1 MGFSR
6 REYWSG
12 LPFPSPGDLSDP
24 GIEPTYV
31 CVYIYIPRFLILAI
45 QPNTNLDIPVKGSA
59 GVIKVQKLWKASWL
73 VDLIT

>member
-1 MGFSR
+1 MQITDTHTHTHPD
-6 REYWSG
+6 Y
-12 LPFPSPGDLSDP
+12 
-24 GIEPTYV
+24 I
-31 CVYIYIPRFLILAI
+31 CVYIYTRVYVYIYTPRFRILAI

>member
-1 MGFSR
+1 MPKLKDTYSLEGK
-6 REYWSG
+6 
-12 LPFPSPGDLSDP
+12 L

>member
-1 MGFSR
+1 MCIYIYTHTHTHPDSF
-6 REYWSG
+6 
-12 LPFPSPGDLSDP
+12 F
-24 GIEPTYV
+24 IYV
-31 CVYIYIPRFLILAI
+31 HIYTRVYVYIYTPRFRILPI

>member
-1 MGFSR
+1 MIYFILFIMSR
-6 REYWSG
+6 VHS
-12 LPFPSPGDLSDP
+12 FF
-24 GIEPTYV
+24 IYV
-31 CVYIYIPRFLILAI
+31 HIYTRVYVYIYTPRFRILAI